1 MSPTTKDQL
10 DIIPRVKLVIVGDG
24 ACGKTSLLHVLKY
37 GDFSKKSCHLVFSF
51 QLILPDSQIPTVFDT
66 YVHNI
71 QIDGKTIE
79 LALWDTAGQ
88 EEYERIRFHS
98 YSRANVVL
106 VAFAIDTRDSLENV
120 TSEWIEEVNERC
132 PDVPIILVGL
142 KKDLRPV
149 NITRND
155 RDFVHS
161 KDAEIVAS
169 SIGARDY
176 VECSSL
182 TGEGVLKVF
191 DIATRAGLVSFNLE
205 PPFSIFSSKGNVLT
219 YRIIQDPEAEERHW
233 VLHYFITT
241 SKSFTT
247 CDIIQKC

>member
-1 MSPTTKDQL
+1 MSPTRKDQS

-37 GDFSKKSCHLVFSF
+37 GDFSKAH
-51 QLILPDSQIPTVFDT
+51 IPTVFDT

-71 QIDGKTIE
+71 QIDGKTVE

-106 VAFAIDTRDSLENV
+106 ISFAIDTRDSLENV

-132 PDVPIILVGL
+132 PEVPIILVGL
-142 KKDLRPV
+142 KKDLRPA
-149 NITRND
+149 NISRND
-155 RDFVHS
+155 RDYVHS

-191 DIATRAGLVSFNLE
+191 DIATRAG
-205 PPFSIFSSKGNVLT
+205 
-219 YRIIQDPEAEERHW
+219 
-233 VLHYFITT
+233 
-241 SKSFTT
+241 
-247 CDIIQKC
+247 IIQKQKKGTGCCTIL